1 MDSKVGQEAIL
12 LGTIAQTIP
21 DPIFIIDEE
30 GTYIEV
36 LGGIERNLYDSVDY
50 LKKKRIHDVL
60 PTAIADRFISTIKKA
75 IDSKSLQIIEY
86 ELTSIDMNLNPMDG
100 PTSPQWYE
108 GRVFPFRLS
117 SERKPIVMW
126 LSINI
131 TENKRAQ
138 IERDKVTEEL
148 KKALYEIKTLR
159 GILPFCSFCKKIR
172 DDKGYWEQVDVY
184 IHKHSQADISHSI
197 CPDCAKKHY
206 PDSEL
211 FDD

>member
-86 ELTSIDMNLNPMDG
+86 ELTSIDLNLNPMDG

-131 TENKRAQ
+131 TEKKEAQ
-138 IERDKVTEEL
+138 IGRDKVTEEL
-148 KKALYEIKTLR
+148 KKALYEVKTLR
-159 GILPFCSFCKKIR
+159 GILPLCSYCKKIR
-172 DDKGYWEQVDVY
+172 DDKGYWEKVDVY
-184 IHKHSQADISHSI
+184 LQKHSQADISHSI
-197 CPDCAKKHY
+197 CPECAKEHY
-206 PDSEL
+206 PDLDIHE
-211 FDD
+211 

>member
-117 SERKPIVMW
+117 SERKPVVMW

-138 IERDKVTEEL
+138 IERDKVTEE
-148 KKALYEIKTLR
+148 
-159 GILPFCSFCKKIR
+159 
-172 DDKGYWEQVDVY
+172 
-184 IHKHSQADISHSI
+184 
-197 CPDCAKKHY
+197 
-206 PDSEL
+206 
-211 FDD
+211 